1 MRAIGI
7 TGFKNSGKT
16 TLTGLLATALEG
28 LGRKVAVIKCTH
40 HGLDLPGRDTSK
52 LSAPGRPVAALR
64 EDDAAIFWRGK
75 IGFMD
80 LVTRLPAD
88 IVLVEGGGIVIVP
101 MLVAIFPGQGVPPEY
116 VQQMALG
123 TSLASIMITSISSA
137 RAHNARGAVHW
148 DIFRNITPGILVGTF
163 VGGLV
168 ATHMPTMFLKIFFI
182 CFLFVVSAQML
193 SNYRPP
199 ASRDM
204 PGALGTAGVG
214 GVIGLVSSFVGI
226 GGGTLSVPFM
236 SFCNVPLHHAVGTS
250 AAIGFPIAVAG
261 TLGYIIGGWGR
272 PDLPALSLGFVN
284 LWALLGLA
292 AASYLTAPLG
302 AKLSHALPT
311 AKLKRGFAV
320 FLILVALKMLWG
332 IL

>member
-1 MRAIGI
+1 MVISLLVYLCCGAIAGV
-7 TGFKNSGKT
+7 
-16 TLTGLLATALEG
+16 LAGLLG
-28 LGRKVAVIKCTH
+28 V
-40 HGLDLPGRDTSK
+40 
-52 LSAPGRPVAALR
+52 
-64 EDDAAIFWRGK
+64 
-75 IGFMD
+75 
-80 LVTRLPAD
+80 
-88 IVLVEGGGIVIVP
+88 GGGIVIVP
-101 MLVAIFPGQGVPPEY
+101 MLVAIFPGQGIPPQY

-123 TSLASIMITSISSA
+123 TSLASIMITSVSSA

-148 DIFRNITPGILVGTF
+148 DIFRNITPGILIGTF
-163 VGGLV
+163 AGGLV

-182 CFLFVVSAQML
+182 CFLLVVSVQML

-204 PGALGTAGVG
+204 PGALGTACAG

-292 AASYLTAPLG
+292 VASFLTAPLG
-302 AKLSHALPT
+302 ARLSHSLPT

-320 FLILVALKMLWG
+320 FLILVALKMLWS